1 MAGSDGDGSA
11 IAATTIPH
19 TVTIAVTTTPVPKS
33 TWRAGREL
41 TASVRPM
48 RNTPMARTA
57 MTASSE
63 SIFSVTICLRWS

>member
-1 MAGSDGDGSA
+1 M
-11 IAATTIPH
+11 PH
-19 TVTIAVTTTPVPKS
+19 TVTMTVTTTPVPNS
-33 TWRAGREL
+33 TLRAGRDP

-63 SIFSVTICLRWS
+63 SIFSVTFCLRLANSNASR